1 VSHRERNRRDIPA
14 PRRLASGNQETDVL
28 LHIVLFRPRAGL
40 GAADRESLVAAIER
54 AYREI
59 AVITRFRVGRRTAL
73 EASYAGPMP
82 DYPFAALVE
91 LQDERALAEYLSDPA
106 HQELARTFWQ
116 TSDSAL
122 AYDYRLLEAGEVRSL
137 A

>member
-1 VSHRERNRRDIPA
+1 
-14 PRRLASGNQETDVL
+14 
-28 LHIVLFRPRAGL
+28 
-40 GAADRESLVAAIER
+40 
-54 AYREI
+54 
-59 AVITRFRVGRRTAL
+59 
-73 EASYAGPMP
+73 MP

-91 LQDERALAEYLSDPA
+91 LQDERALAEYLSHPA